1 MNSTL
6 FYTAISQLFIS
17 LIISVT
23 FFYAIYKVSTTVLKK
38 RYSSEPAGND
48 AITVLSIGILFA
60 TGILLSAS
68 IIPIQ
73 NVTRIIQGNVWLTQ
87 LKYGLYFGILGFFIV
102 LFIAMLVV
110 WLFGKNEEIGK
121 ELSKNNIYIA
131 ILLSIIIVSLTIV
144 AKESYMMML
153 DGLIPYPKIPN
164 YF

>member
-6 FYTAISQLFIS
+6 FYTAISQLFLT

-23 FFYAIYKVSTTVLKK
+23 FFYAIYKVSTAVLKK
-38 RYSSEPAGND
+38 RYSSEPAGNE

-73 NVTRIIQGNVWLTQ
+73 NVTRIIQGNVWLTL
-87 LKYGLYFGILGFFIV
+87 LKYDLYFMTLGV
-102 LFIAMLVV
+102 CVV
-110 WLFGKNEEIGK
+110 SVITTATFWLFEKTTDLRQNLGKI
-121 ELSKNNIYIA
+121 NIYIA
-131 ILLSIIIVSLTIV
+131 IMLSIIMVSLTTV
-144 AKESYMMML
+144 AKESYVML
-153 DGLIPYPKIPN
+153 LEGLIPYPKIPN